1 MSAIKFH
8 KVVGSLPGT
17 LEANSV
23 YFLRTGA
30 GFSIHITN
38 DIGQVTAY
46 SLNSSSI
53 TPEGSVYWEFIYSG
67 DDIGTINKW
76 DSKTKVSHL
85 LNISFVW
92 NNGLPTSILMTDWVK
107 AVTTEFTFTW
117 LDGKVIDI
125 QVDRTY

>member
-1 MSAIKFH
+1 MSAVKFH

-30 GFSIHITN
+30 GFSIHVTN
-38 DIGQVTAY
+38 DLGQVEAY
-46 SLNSSSI
+46 NLNTSSVA
-53 TPEGSVYWEFIYSG
+53 PEGSVYWEFIYSG
-67 DDIGTINKW
+67 DDIAIINKW
-76 DSKTKVSHL
+76 DDKTKVSHL

-117 LDGKVIDI
+117 LDGKVLDI

>member
-1 MSAIKFH
+1 MSVVKFH

-23 YFLRTGA
+23 YFLRTGT

-46 SLNSSSI
+46 NLNSS
-53 TPEGSVYWEFIYSG
+53 TPESSAYWEFIYSG
-67 DDIGTINKW
+67 DDIAIINKW
-76 DSKTKVSHL
+76 DSRTKVSHL

-92 NNGLPTSILMTDWVK
+92 NNGLPTSILMTDLIQS
-107 AVTTEFTFTW
+107 VTTEFTFTW
-117 LDGKVIDI
+117 LDGKVLDI
-125 QVDRTY
+125 QVDRPY